1 MSSALA
7 LNVISGALRH
17 LLYRGLAAQEPTRSL
32 VGPNEQVVTF
42 SNPKQA
48 AGDPSIRLSLWL
60 YEITENEFMKNAAPV
75 RGDSDDRSAPTTLAL
90 NLYYLLTPFSQT
102 SESDLLLLGKS
113 LQVMYDN
120 AVAYV
125 RSVEDDVAEE
135 LRIILCRLSLDE
147 ITRIWE
153 ALQEPYR
160 LSVCYQVRV
169 VRVASERMEPSEL
182 VMDADAGFEHVGLTP
197 VGEGM

>member
-1 MSSALA
+1 L
-7 LNVISGALRH
+7 
-17 LLYRGLAAQEPTRSL
+17 
-32 VGPNEQVVTF
+32 
-42 SNPKQA
+42 
-48 AGDPSIRLSLWL
+48 
-60 YEITENEFMKNAAPV
+60 
-75 RGDSDDRSAPTTLAL
+75 APTTLAL

-102 SESDLLLLGKS
+102 SENDLLLLGKS

-182 VMDADAGFEHVGLTP
+182 VMDADAGFEPVGLTP